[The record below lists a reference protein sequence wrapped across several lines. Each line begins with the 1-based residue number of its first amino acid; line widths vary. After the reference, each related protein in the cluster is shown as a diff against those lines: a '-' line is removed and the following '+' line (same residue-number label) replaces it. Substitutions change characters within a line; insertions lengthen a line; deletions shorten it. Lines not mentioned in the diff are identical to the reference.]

1 MEIAHTHFAA
11 GEFKKAGDLY
21 SKIKLLKM
29 SPEES
34 SEVAFRLAYISYL
47 SGEYANSLTA
57 AQTFLDT
64 FPSSP
69 LAPEAQY
76 LFIQSLKKLGR
87 DTEAMKET
95 IELLQAGQKYGKS
108 KPAVWAYWQRKTG
121 NEIANELYESG
132 DAFGALTIYQKLA
145 ALNDAPDWR
154 GPTIYQIG
162 LCYERLRHFDR
173 AREAY
178 RYIIDKIPAST
189 NTASGV
195 AIVGENVST
204 VRDMAEWR
212 LEHLAWLEKTEKEM
226 FPLINKP
233 IPLPQQPTATQA
245 GTQPPTP
252 ATPTRQAAN
261 QIAPTPA
268 AVR

>member
-1 MEIAHTHFAA
+1 MT
-11 GEFKKAGDLY
+11 
-21 SKIKLLKM
+21 
-29 SPEES
+29 
-34 SEVAFRLAYISYL
+34 
-47 SGEYANSLTA
+47 
-57 AQTFLDT
+57 
-64 FPSSP
+64 
-69 LAPEAQY
+69 
-76 LFIQSLKKLGR
+76 LFCLRGSW
-87 DTEAMKET
+87 D
-95 IELLQAGQKYGKS
+95 
-108 KPAVWAYWQRKTG
+108 
-121 NEIANELYESG
+121 
-132 DAFGALTIYQKLA
+132 
-145 ALNDAPDWR
+145 DAPDWR

-189 NTASGV
+189 KTPSGD

-233 IPLPQQPTATQA
+233 ILPPQQPTASQA
-245 GTQPPTP
+245 SAQATAP
-252 ATPTRQAAN
+252 ATPTQQAAN
-261 QIAPTPA
+261 QIAPAPAAAAATAPA

>member
-1 MEIAHTHFAA
+1 
-11 GEFKKAGDLY
+11 
-21 SKIKLLKM
+21 
-29 SPEES
+29 
-34 SEVAFRLAYISYL
+34 
-47 SGEYANSLTA
+47 
-57 AQTFLDT
+57 
-64 FPSSP
+64 
-69 LAPEAQY
+69 
-76 LFIQSLKKLGR
+76 
-87 DTEAMKET
+87 MKET

-121 NEIANELYESG
+121 NEIANDLYESG

-189 NTASGV
+189 KTASGD

-233 IPLPQQPTATQA
+233 ILPPQQPTAAQA
-245 GTQPPTP
+245 SAQATAP
-252 ATPTRQAAN
+252 ATPTQQAAN
-261 QIAPTPA
+261 QIAPAPAATAATAPA